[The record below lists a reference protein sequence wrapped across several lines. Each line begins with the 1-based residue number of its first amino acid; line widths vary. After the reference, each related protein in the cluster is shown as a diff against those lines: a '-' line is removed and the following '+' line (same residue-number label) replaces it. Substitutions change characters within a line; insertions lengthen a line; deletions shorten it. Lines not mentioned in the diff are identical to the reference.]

1 MNCYHHPD
9 QVAVATCGQCGKS
22 MCKEC
27 VDKSEYTLDGKP
39 LCRDC
44 NLAIA
49 QSKLAEALGERR
61 KNLIKIIVLGIF
73 VAIGLPLFIYGCAIS
88 NSDVIIASLLVLC
101 IGGIPTAWKA
111 TKRSA
116 RDKARD
122 AADDWVADQEG
133 VGGSLMNSLIRG
145 LVRIVLVV
153 VIGSVAAPILLI
165 IAVVKYVKSGKEIP
179 VLQEQVDNF
188 EI

>member
-1 MNCYHHPD
+1 MYIVYDDLFSKTTSNYVIED
-9 QVAVATCGQCGKS
+9 DSATPSLERKQKIQ
-22 MCKEC
+22 E
-27 VDKSEYTLDGKP
+27 TLEG
-39 LCRDC
+39 
-44 NLAIA
+44 I
-49 QSKLAEALGERR
+49 LG
-61 KNLIKIIVLGIF
+61 LI
-73 VAIGLPLFIYGCAIS
+73 
-88 NSDVIIASLLVLC
+88 VILASLLVLC

-122 AADDWVADQEG
+122 AADDWVADREG